1 MPEVTF
7 DGKRIE
13 YDIRKSERASRSR
26 IDVDLSGVTVVIPEG
41 KNLEPENFLREKKDW
56 VLDKQKEIENY
67 WARIPE
73 REFKE
78 GETFPYLGKN
88 YELIFTS
95 DDRFDIVEGQI
106 IIPEEKVSD
115 SSLKDVIEELYRE
128 KAREK
133 ILEIIDEY
141 QEEMNV
147 DFNRI
152 YIRNQKTKWASCSSK
167 DNLSFNWR
175 LMMAPEDVLEY
186 VVVHELLHLE
196 EPNHSD
202 RFWSLMED
210 VMPDYRE
217 RRKWLKENSPELVYS
232 EEDII

>member
-1 MPEVTF
+1 MPEITF

-41 KNLEPENFLREKKDW
+41 KNLEPEEFLHEKKDW

-73 REFKE
+73 REFEE
-78 GETFPYLGKN
+78 GETFPYLGEE
-88 YELIFTS
+88 YELSFTPGN
-95 DDRFDIVEGQI
+95 RFDIVDGRI
-106 IIPEEKVSD
+106 MIPEEKAND

-133 ILEIIDEY
+133 ILEIIGEY
-141 QEEMNV
+141 REELDV
-147 DFNRI
+147 DFNKL

-167 DNLSFNWR
+167 NNLSFNWR
-175 LMMAPEDVLEY
+175 LMMAPEKVLEY
-186 VVVHELLHLE
+186 VVVHELLHLK

-217 RRKWLKENSPELVYS
+217 RRRWLKENSPELVYS